1 LSRKITTL
9 LAGLV
14 GLGTGYGNA
23 WRRAQRR
30 LMVSEQLHQ
39 HHRVATKHGVLIF
52 VSTHLRAL
60 EAPRN
65 FHGAEPETLA
75 WIDSFAPGAVLWD
88 IGANV
93 GMYTL
98 YAGKR
103 GDLDVFAFEPSPFSY
118 AALCTNLAANEL
130 DRVSAYCIALSERTQ
145 LGTLN
150 MPRTYPGSVYNA
162 FEDRVE
168 VTMTGDRVTVELR
181 QAAVGICA
189 DDLVDEFGAAPP
201 NHIKL
206 DVDSTEVAI
215 LRGAARLLR
224 SPTLLSISVE
234 NTLHDTPQNRAIDAL
249 LGEAGFQAE
258 SCGRGGSDVTV
269 NVIYRR

>member
-1 LSRKITTL
+1 MSRKITTL